1 MTTIQTPP
9 PTPTGPR
16 ASARVIAVLAITI
29 GAILILGTV
38 LTTVASAAWQATRG
52 SGSGTLSADATGIRS
67 LTIDAAAADVRVVYG
82 GDTATLEVSGNA
94 ADWRLE
100 RAGDTLAVT
109 NQRGWWSPGAWFS
122 DPEEAVLTLPGI
134 LQRTALDA
142 EFSLSSGS
150 LRADGRYGRLELDVS
165 AGLMNVAG
173 RADTLIA
180 DVSAGRLQFEVADAQ
195 TAAVTVSAGLVDGV
209 LTGAAP
215 QQVSV
220 DISAGRADLVLP
232 DAAYAVAADVS
243 AGSFRNALREDPASA
258 HRVSV
263 TVGAGLAD
271 LSSAG

>member
-52 SGSGTLSADATGIRS
+52 SGSGTLSADATGIRG

-232 DAAYAVAADVS
+232 DAAYAVTADVS
-243 AGSFRNALREDPASA
+243 AGSFRNALREDPTSA